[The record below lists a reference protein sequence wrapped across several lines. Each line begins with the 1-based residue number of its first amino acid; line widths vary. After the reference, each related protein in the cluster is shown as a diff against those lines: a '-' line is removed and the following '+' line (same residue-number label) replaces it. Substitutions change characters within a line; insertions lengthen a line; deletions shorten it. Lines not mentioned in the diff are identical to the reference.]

1 MTGSTKSM
9 DEEVFNARSN
19 GQDIPARDRRELCQ
33 GLTKPFGPDPLH
45 HLLDLHDS
53 LGLGIGCWLAVEPPA
68 HRMDTCPTD
77 PPGIPGLSRLH
88 SRRLADRCGRRD
100 HRARVPA
107 AQGMGY
113 AGACFHFS
121 GAVASHLLA
130 GDWSPISTW
139 FTPLVFLMFGMV
151 SWALRPAD
159 RRLLDPG
166 LGPETRPRAWAV
178 PIGIL
183 LLLSVVSYLMLPW
196 VNAAMHKRALDLG
209 WIAG

>member
-9 DEEVFNARSN
+9 DEEVSMPAQTTRMFQRETNEGFASVSRSRSHR
-19 GQDIPARDRRELCQ
+19 IRTITYWTFTVLLVWELVAGSLWNLQ
-33 GLTKPFGPDPLH
+33 RIEWIRVQLT
-45 HLLDLHDS
+45 DLGYPVYLAYI
-53 LGLGIGCWLAVEPPA
+53 LGGWLIDAA
-68 HRMDTCPTD
+68 AAIIA
-77 PPGIPGLSRLH
+77 PGFPRLKEW
-88 SRRLADRCGRRD
+88 A
-100 HRARVPA
+100 
-107 AQGMGY
+107 Y

-209 WIAG
+209 